1 MVGIGGSWRAQQT
14 IRLSNETDLE
24 QFAEELKR
32 TLGSMPDLIFR
43 SAGSSLIVYMAGLAD
58 QQRIEREIV
67 DPLTDNK
74 HTGPSVITTP
84 SVQLTDSYQ
93 QTVQSILSGMA
104 AVAMRGQDQVLLAN
118 VAAYPDRGVPEPH
131 VETSIL
137 GPQEAF
143 SENLDT
149 NVALIRRITKSEKL
163 RMKVWHYGSVAHT
176 EVRLLYFDQVAQDE
190 LVQEMSQRLDRV
202 HLEDAFGSNYIAESI
217 KDRPLSLFPTVQK
230 TERPDVVANALMKG
244 KVAVAVNNTPIVLLF
259 PFTFWNAF
267 ETVEDIHLSYSSAT
281 FLRWIRSVFILSALL
296 LPSLYVAITTFHN
309 EMLPTNLLLSIAA
322 SREASPFPAFVEA
335 FIMESIFEAM
345 REAIVRMPRVLVQ
358 AVSVVG
364 ALVIGQAIVQAGI
377 VSIPMI
383 IVVSI
388 TGIAS
393 LMIPHYET
401 TFAIRILRIL
411 LLLMAGGF
419 GFFGIA
425 LGLFFTQVYLTGL
438 RSAGMPYL
446 APVAPM
452 LWKMLK
458 KLIIRQPFER
468 S

>member
-1 MVGIGGSWRAQQT
+1 MAQQT
-14 IRLSNETDLE
+14 IRLSNEADLE
-24 QFAEELKR
+24 QFAEELKN
-32 TLGSMPDLIFR
+32 TLGSMPDLVFR
-43 SAGSSLIVYMAGLAD
+43 SVGSSLIVYISGLAD

-67 DPLTDNK
+67 EPLSAN
-74 HTGPSVITTP
+74 HETGFLSIKTP
-84 SVQLTDSYQ
+84 SVQQTNNYQ
-93 QTVQSILSGMA
+93 QTVQAILSGMA
-104 AVAMRGQDQVLLAN
+104 AVAICGKDQVILAN
-118 VAAYPDRGVPEPH
+118 LAAFPTRGVPEPH
-131 VETSIL
+131 VETAVL

-149 NVALIRRITKSEKL
+149 NIALIRRITKSEKL
-163 RMKVWHYGSVAHT
+163 RMKVWHFGSVAHT
-176 EVRLLYFDQVAQDE
+176 EARLLYFDQVASDE
-190 LVQEMSQRLDRV
+190 LVEEMSKRLDRV
-202 HLEDAFGSNYIAESI
+202 HLEDILGSNYIAESI
-217 KDRPLSLFPTVQK
+217 KDRPLSWFPTVQK

-244 KVAVAVNNTPIVLLF
+244 RVAIIVNNTPIALLF

-267 ETVEDIHLSYSSAT
+267 ETAEDIYLSYSSAT
-281 FLRWIRSVFILSALL
+281 FLRWIRAYFILSALL

-322 SREASPFPAFVEA
+322 SREASPFPALVEA
-335 FIMESIFEAM
+335 LIMESIFEAI

-401 TFAIRILRIL
+401 TFAIRILRII
-411 LLLMAGGF
+411 LLLMAGGL

-425 LGLFFTQVYLTGL
+425 LGLFFTQIYLTGL
-438 RSAGMPYL
+438 RSAGLPYL
-446 APVAPM
+446 TPVAPFS
-452 LWKMLK
+452 WKSLK
-458 KLIIRQPFER
+458 NLIIRQPFER

>member
-1 MVGIGGSWRAQQT
+1 MVQQS
-14 IRLSNETDLE
+14 IRLSNWADLE
-24 QFAEELKR
+24 QFTEELKR
-32 TLGSMPDLIFR
+32 TLGSMPDLVFR
-43 SAGSSLIVYMAGLAD
+43 SVGASLIVYISGLAD

-67 DPLTDNK
+67 DPLSANQE
-74 HTGPSVITTP
+74 TGSLFIKTP
-84 SVQLTDSYQ
+84 SVQMTDNYQ
-93 QTVQSILSGMA
+93 QTVQAILSGMA
-104 AVAMRGQDQVLLAN
+104 AVAICGKDQVILAN
-118 VAAYPDRGVPEPH
+118 VAASPKRGVSDPQIES
-131 VETSIL
+131 SIL

-143 SENLDT
+143 LEDLDT
-149 NVALIRRITKSEKL
+149 NIAMIRRITKSEKF
-163 RMKVWHYGSVAHT
+163 RMKVWHFGSVAHT
-176 EVRLLYFDQVAQDE
+176 EARLLYFDQVAPDE
-190 LVQEMSQRLDRV
+190 LVAEISKRLDSV
-202 HLEDAFGSNYIAESI
+202 HLEDILGSNYIAETI
-217 KDRPLSLFPTVQK
+217 KDRPLSWFPTVQK
-230 TERPDVVANALMKG
+230 TERPDVVSNALMKG
-244 KVAVAVNNTPIVLLF
+244 RVAVIVNNTPIVLLF

-267 ETVEDIHLSYSSAT
+267 ETVEDIYLSYSSAT
-281 FLRWIRSVFILSALL
+281 FLRWIRAFFILSALL

-322 SREASPFPAFVEA
+322 SREASPFPALVEA
-335 FIMESIFEAM
+335 LIMESIFEAI
-345 REAIVRMPRVLVQ
+345 REAIVRMPRILVQ

-401 TFAIRILRIL
+401 TFAIRILRII
-411 LLLMAGGF
+411 LLLMAGGL

-446 APVAPM
+446 TPVAPFV
-452 LWKMLK
+452 WKSLK
-458 KLIIRQPFER
+458 NLIIRQPFER